1 MCRREE
7 VSQQEVKKQILEE
20 FGEISSVDN
29 GSSAK
34 DKFIGRKNYKKVY
47 NDFAKGQIDVWYKDP
62 LYGKINQ
69 FGMISVTE
77 DKMGVWA
84 GIGKISPFVLE
95 AFNDFKEEFFK
106 HQHSTNSKFLNEIEI
121 VRGWEQPGI
130 AQREYLDE
138 LYEGFK
144 QDVLERKKKSED
156 IKDINDFYY
165 FLKIYLKENGLPLS
179 FPGFMESPV
188 NNPFTS
194 GLVLEVY
201 DGDPTS
207 DEEKTEFYEDLNFPG
222 YKYWAKMHGL
232 KVDPNIPWRL
242 IADIS
247 SEKMLKYITNDKTFK
262 DELEP
267 PYTLKKI
274 YDVLFT
280 PVASSFTALERF
292 DGLNKVINRFYQQFL
307 EDNPQYHTKKIVVEN
322 GHRRVYI
329 EKFNRD
335 TTEITDI
342 MNKYVEVRFLEREI
356 SADLGAIKKIAN
368 QIYNYALTQA
378 GDQRKYF
385 SHIAINFVE
394 FAIGSVASV
403 RQSVD
408 KNSLTTVTTSPIF
421 ILDLVEDFKRYDA
434 YENLISEFFSLPIK
448 FDIVGALVDIPNT
461 GQ

>member
-7 VSQQEVKKQILEE
+7 VSQQEVKEQILEE
-20 FGEISSVDN
+20 FGEVSSVTN
-29 GSSAK
+29 GSSSK
-34 DKFIGRKNYKKVY
+34 DKFIGRTNYKKVY
-47 NDFAKGQIDVWYKDP
+47 NNFAKGQIDVWYKDP

-77 DKMGVWA
+77 DKLGLLA
-84 GIGKISPFVLE
+84 GTAKVSPFVAE
-95 AFNDFKEEFFK
+95 AFEDFKENFFK
-106 HQHSTNSKFLNEIEI
+106 HQHTTNSKFLNEIEI
-121 VRGWEQPGI
+121 VRGWETPRT
-130 AQREYLDE
+130 AQSEYLDE

-144 QDVLERKKKSED
+144 QDILERKKKSED

-165 FLKIYLKENGLPLS
+165 FLKIYLKENGLPIS

-247 SEKMLKYITNDKTFK
+247 SDKMLKYITKDFQ
-262 DELEP
+262 DELKP

-322 GHRRVYI
+322 GQRRVYI

-335 TTEITDI
+335 ATQMTDI
-342 MNKYVEVRFLEREI
+342 MNKYVEIRFLEREI
-356 SADLGAIKKIAN
+356 SADIDAIKKIAN
-368 QIYNYALTQA
+368 QIYNYALKQT

-394 FAIGSVASV
+394 FAIGSVAAV

-421 ILDLVEDFKRYDA
+421 ILDLVEDFKRYGA
-434 YENLISEFFSLPIK
+434 YENLISEFFSPPIK
-448 FDIVGALVDIPNT
+448 LDIGVSIDIPNT

>member
-1 MCRREE
+1 M
-7 VSQQEVKKQILEE
+7 SQIEVKEQILEE

-34 DKFIGRKNYKKVY
+34 EKFIGRKNYKKVY

-69 FGMISVTE
+69 FGMISTTE
-77 DKMGVWA
+77 VGADKLP
-84 GIGKISPFVLE
+84 PFVLE
-95 AFNDFKEEFFK
+95 AFNDFKKEFFK

-121 VRGWEQPGI
+121 VRGREQPGN

-144 QDVLERKKKSED
+144 QDVLEKKKNSED

-201 DGDPTS
+201 DGDPAS

-247 SEKMLKYITNDKTFK
+247 SEKMLKYIAHAKSFQ

-274 YDVLFT
+274 YDILFT
-280 PVASSFTALERF
+280 PVANSFTALEISE
-292 DGLNKVINRFYQQFL
+292 GINKVINRFYQQFL
-307 EDNPQYHTKKIVVEN
+307 EDHPQYHIKKIVVES
-322 GHRRVYI
+322 GQRRVFI
-329 EKFNRD
+329 QKFNRD
-335 TTEITDI
+335 TTELTDI
-342 MNKYVEVRFLEREI
+342 MNKYVEIRFLEREI
-356 SADLGAIKKIAN
+356 SADLDVIKKITN
-368 QIYNYALTQA
+368 QIYNYALTQT

-394 FAIGSVASV
+394 FAIGSVAAV

-408 KNSLTTVTTSPIF
+408 KNSLTTIITSPIF
-421 ILDLVEDFKRYDA
+421 ILDLVEDYFEHA
-434 YENLISEFFSLPIK
+434 SSF
-448 FDIVGALVDIPNT
+448 
-461 GQ
+461 

>member
-1 MCRREE
+1 MCRRRK
-7 VSQQEVKKQILEE
+7 VSQQEVKEQILEE

-29 GSSAK
+29 DSSAK

-77 DKMGVWA
+77 DKLGLLA
-84 GIGKISPFVLE
+84 GTGKISPFVLE

-130 AQREYLDE
+130 VQREYLDE

-144 QDVLERKKKSED
+144 QDILEKKKNSED
-156 IKDINDFYY
+156 IKDVNDFYY
-165 FLKIYLKENGLPLS
+165 FLKIYLKEKGLPLS

-201 DGDPTS
+201 DGDPAS

-247 SEKMLKYITNDKTFK
+247 SEKMLNYITKYFK
-262 DELEP
+262 DELKP

-292 DGLNKVINRFYQQFL
+292 DGLNKVISRFYQQFL
-307 EDNPQYHTKKIVVEN
+307 EDNPQYHIKKIVVEN
-322 GHRRVYI
+322 AQRRVFVQ
-329 EKFNRD
+329 KFNRD

-342 MNKYVEVRFLEREI
+342 MNKYVEIRFLEREI

-368 QIYNYALTQA
+368 QIYNYALTQT

-408 KNSLTTVTTSPIF
+408 KNSLTTITTSPIF
-421 ILDLVEDFKRYDA
+421 ILDLMEDFKRYGA
-434 YENLISEFFSLPIK
+434 YEKLLAKFIQPPPLDTWNL
-448 FDIVGALVDIPNT
+448 GALVDIPNT

>member
-1 MCRREE
+1 MCGRRK
-7 VSQQEVKKQILEE
+7 VSQQEVKEQILEE
-20 FGEISSVDN
+20 FGEVSSVTND
-29 GSSAK
+29 SSAR

-77 DKMGVWA
+77 DRLGILA
-84 GIGKISPFVLE
+84 GSAKAAPFVLE
-95 AFNDFKEEFFK
+95 AFEDFKEEFFK
-106 HQHSTNSKFLNEIEI
+106 HQHSVNSKFLNEIEI
-121 VRGWEQPGI
+121 VRGWETPTL
-130 AQREYLDE
+130 AQDKYLDD
-138 LYEGFK
+138 LYEEF
-144 QDVLERKKKSED
+144 QRQVLEKKKKSED

-165 FLKIYLKENGLPLS
+165 FLKIYLKERSLPLS

-194 GLVLEVY
+194 GLVVEVY

-242 IADIS
+242 IADVS
-247 SEKMLKYITNDKTFK
+247 SENMIKYIVKTFPN
-262 DELEP
+262 ELNK

-280 PVASSFTALERF
+280 PVASSFAALERF
-292 DGLNKVINRFYQQFL
+292 NGLNKVINRFYKKFID
-307 EDNPQYHTKKIVVEN
+307 DNPEYQTKKIILEN
-322 GHRRVYI
+322 GQRRVFI

-335 TTEITDI
+335 TTELSDI
-342 MNKYVEVRFLEREI
+342 MDKYVDIRFLEREI
-356 SADLGAIKKIAN
+356 SADLGTIKKMAN
-368 QIYNYALTQA
+368 QIYNYALTQS
-378 GDQRKYF
+378 GDERESF
-385 SHIAINFVE
+385 SHLAINFVE

-421 ILDLVEDFKRYDA
+421 ILDLVEDFKRYNS
-434 YENLISEFFSLPIK
+434 YKNLILNIPQVVDPSLI
-448 FDIVGALVDIPNT
+448 GALFDIPNT